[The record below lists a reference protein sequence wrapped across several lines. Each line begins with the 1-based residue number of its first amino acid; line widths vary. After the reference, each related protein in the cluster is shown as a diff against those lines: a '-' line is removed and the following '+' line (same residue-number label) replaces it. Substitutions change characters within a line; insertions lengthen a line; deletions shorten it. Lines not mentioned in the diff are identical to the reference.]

1 MLSDILQ
8 NNIYIYIYMPDMS
21 ASQTLFVH
29 TDFIALKLMSN
40 EVNILYVL
48 KHRGRGNMATNLHF
62 ADDILK
68 WIFLN

>member
-1 MLSDILQ
+1 
-8 NNIYIYIYMPDMS
+8 MPDMS

-40 EVNILYVL
+40 EVNILHVYVL

>member
-1 MLSDILQ
+1 
-8 NNIYIYIYMPDMS
+8 MPDMS

-29 TDFIALKLMSN
+29 TDFIVLKLMSN

-48 KHRGRGNMATNLHF
+48 KHRGRGNMAANLHF